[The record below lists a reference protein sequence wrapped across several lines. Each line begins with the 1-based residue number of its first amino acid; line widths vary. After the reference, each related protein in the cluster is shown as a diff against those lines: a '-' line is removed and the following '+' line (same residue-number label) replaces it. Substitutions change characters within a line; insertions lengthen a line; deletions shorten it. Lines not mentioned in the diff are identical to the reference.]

1 MITKGE
7 QGGEQMPNPACFD
20 ALKREN
26 RSEVLQDALRA
37 VHEQREA
44 STKPAQVRDEAE
56 DRENKKGE
64 RGFES
69 VRQHFVLSA
78 RDGFLLRPHPFYSP
92 SRGRLAFNS

>member
-1 MITKGE
+1 M
-7 QGGEQMPNPACFD
+7 
-20 ALKREN
+20 
-26 RSEVLQDALRA
+26 EVLQDALRA

-64 RGFES
+64 RSSES

-78 RDGFLLRPHPFYSP
+78 RDALLSSSP
-92 SRGRLAFNS
+92 SPFIAHEEAVWH